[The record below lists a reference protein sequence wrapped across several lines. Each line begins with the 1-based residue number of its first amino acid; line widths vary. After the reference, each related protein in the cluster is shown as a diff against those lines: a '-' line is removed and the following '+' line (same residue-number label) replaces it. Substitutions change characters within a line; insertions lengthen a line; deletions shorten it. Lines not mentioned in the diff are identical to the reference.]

1 MSVVKALRCLGNART
16 CSVIFQL
23 LWRAARHDRGKEG
36 RRAPSGES
44 MSFRPKN
51 AAGVRSGEISRATLQ
66 IHFHRSLSV
75 VKVLRCLGNARTCSV
90 IFQLLWRAARH
101 DRGKE
106 GRRAPSGESMSF
118 RPKNAA
124 GVRSGEISRATL
136 QIHFYLNAAHLR
148 RISRPLIGRPYRA
161 PNGAYRVAAGNIST
175 STSAL
180 KNSPSRAL
188 TKPLPS

>member
-75 VKVLRCLGNARTCSV
+75 VKALRCLGDARTCSV
-90 IFQLLWRAARH
+90 IFQPYWRAARH
-101 DRGKE
+101 DKGE
-106 GRRAPSGESMSF
+106 GGGARPRERVCHFDRRTPQAFAAEKSPGLRF
-118 RPKNAA
+118 RYTFT
-124 GVRSGEISRATL
+124 ST
-136 QIHFYLNAAHLR
+136 R
-148 RISRPLIGRPYRA
+148 RICA
-161 PNGAYRVAAGNIST
+161 AYRGRLSGGHIEPRT
-175 STSAL
+175 GHIG
-180 KNSPSRAL
+180 
-188 TKPLPS
+188 LPQATYRPQRRH